1 MVMKIYR
8 KKDTKIPND
17 IEDKVRNSQNNPS
30 LRKINSKNLGYNVYL
45 QPIFPKTSVNL
56 ENYTKHKLFMANKI
70 HE

>member
-1 MVMKIYR
+1 MKIYR
-8 KKDTKIPND
+8 KKNDKLSND
-17 IEDKVRNSQNNPS
+17 IQDKAKNSHNDPS
-30 LRKINSKNLGYNVYL
+30 LRKNNSKNLGYNVYL

>member
-1 MVMKIYR
+1 MKIYR
-8 KKDTKIPND
+8 KKDTRIPND
-17 IEDKVRNSQNNPS
+17 IEDKAKNSQNNPS

-45 QPIFPKTSVNL
+45 QPIFPKTAVNL

>member
-1 MVMKIYR
+1 MKIYR
-8 KKDTKIPND
+8 KKDTRIPNN
-17 IEDKVRNSQNNPS
+17 IEDKVNNSQNNPS

-56 ENYTKHKLFMANKI
+56 ENYTKHKLLMANKI

>member
-8 KKDTKIPND
+8 KKDTRIPND

-56 ENYTKHKLFMANKI
+56 ENYTKNKLFMANKI

>member
-1 MVMKIYR
+1 MKIYR
-8 KKDTKIPND
+8 KKDTRIPND

-56 ENYTKHKLFMANKI
+56 ENYTKNKLFMANKI